1 MILYAHSLC
10 KSRLNISAIHY
21 NSQTKVFMKEIQPE
35 VPQSP
40 DARLS

>member
-1 MILYAHSLC
+1 MWQTEGQIH
-10 KSRLNISAIHY
+10 KKVTIHELNILAFQHY
-21 NSQTKVFMKEIQPE
+21 DVQIQPE